1 MKFTGKSN
9 STVALPATVP
19 NLRATTIF
27 TRRKARKPSLTR
39 QRRSGVPVR
48 RRSRPETPLFK
59 RNVEDQN
66 RERCGAVEDDDCN
79 NQVNKWPQMRCQ
91 ERRRSVGVDT
101 VRKLAAGVW
110 RLQVPD
116 SVSSGGDKRSRDGLG
131 FQGSVGPARHLG
143 SLSFYHH
150 DDNHFGFQRKNL
162 RNTHSSVAV
171 AKSEFLCKH
180 QPSIPFSHCTM
191 EGATKW
197 DPICLDTRDE
207 VHQIYSNV
215 KQMNQHVNA
224 VSLASSI
231 ELKLQQARA
240 CIEDLENEKRSQK
253 KKLEQFLRKVSE
265 ERAAWRSR
273 EHEKVRAIIDD
284 MKADINREKKT
295 RQRLEIVNLKLVN
308 ELADSKLAVKRYMH
322 DYQQEKKAKELI
334 EEVCDELAKEI
345 EEDKAEIEA
354 LKSESMNLR
363 EEVDDERR
371 MLQMAEVWREERV
384 QMKLIDAK
392 VTLEDKFSQMNK
404 LIGDL
409 EVFLK
414 SRNTTSGVKE
424 VRDAELLRETA
435 ASVNNIQEMKEFTYE
450 PAKPDDIF
458 MLFEEMNFG
467 EAQDREIE
475 QYVAYSPASHASE
488 VHTVSPDVNLINEGR
503 HLNAFTDQNG
513 EFEEDDSGW
522 ETVSHPE
529 EHGSSYS
536 PDESTPGISNIH
548 HRESNVPMMN
558 ETEFQETPLREIK
571 EVCSV
576 PRRQSKKLSSMVKLW
591 SSLEGMNGRVSNGR
605 KSTVGMVSPE
615 RGSSKGKFSTLDLV
629 GRWSSSPDSANSNVN
644 RGGRKG
650 CIEWPRGAHKNTMK
664 TKLIEAQIESQKVQL
679 KHVLEHKI

>member
-9 STVALPATVP
+9 STATLPATVP
-19 NLRATTIF
+19 NLRASH
-27 TRRKARKPSLTR
+27 TRRVRKPSFTR
-39 QRRSGVPVR
+39 QRRSGVSVR
-48 RRSRPETPLFK
+48 RLRRPETPILK
-59 RNVEDQN
+59 SKVEN
-66 RERCGAVEDDDCN
+66 HNSERCVAVEDDDYEEDDCN
-79 NQVNKWPQMRCQ
+79 KMRCQ
-91 ERRRSVGVDT
+91 ERRRSVPPDT

-110 RLQVPD
+110 RLRVPD
-116 SVSSGGDKRSRDGLG
+116 AVSSGGDKRSKDRLG
-131 FQGSVGPARHLG
+131 FQETAGPAGHLG
-143 SLSFYHH
+143 PLFYYHH
-150 DDNHFGFQRKNL
+150 DDKHSGFQTNNSGNK
-162 RNTHSSVAV
+162 HSG
-171 AKSEFLCKH
+171 FLCKH
-180 QPSIPFSHCTM
+180 EPSIPFPHCAM

-215 KQMNQHVNA
+215 TWNNQQVNA
-224 VSLASSI
+224 ASLGSSI
-231 ELKLQQARA
+231 ELKLQEARA
-240 CIEDLENEKRSQK
+240 CIKDLESEKRSQK
-253 KKLEQFLRKVSE
+253 KKLEQFLKKVSE

-284 MKADINREKKT
+284 MKADMNKEKKT

-322 DYQQEKKAKELI
+322 DYQQERKARELV

-345 EEDKAEIEA
+345 EEDKVEIEA
-354 LKSESMNLR
+354 LKCESMNLR

-392 VTLEDKFSQMNK
+392 VTLEDKYSQMNK
-404 LIGDL
+404 LVGDL
-409 EVFLK
+409 EAFLD
-414 SRNTTSGVKE
+414 SRNTTGVKE
-424 VRDAELLRETA
+424 VRVAELLRETA
-435 ASVNNIQEMKEFTYE
+435 ASVDNIQQIKEFTYE
-450 PAKPDDIF
+450 PAKPDDVL
-458 MLFEEMNFG
+458 MLFEEMNLG

-475 QYVAYSPASHASE
+475 QYVAYSPVSHTSKA
-488 VHTVSPDVNLINEGR
+488 HTVSPDVNLINKGR

-513 EFEEDDSGW
+513 EFEEDDSDW
-522 ETVSHPE
+522 ETVSHSE

-536 PDESTPGISNIH
+536 PDESIPGISNTH
-548 HRESNVPMMN
+548 HRNSNVSMDG
-558 ETEFQETPLREIK
+558 TEFQKNLLREIK

-576 PRRQSKKLSSMVKLW
+576 PRRQSKKLSSMAKLW

-615 RGSSKGKFSTLDLV
+615 TGSNKGGFSTLDLV
-629 GRWSSSPDSANSNVN
+629 GQWSSSPDSANANVN
-644 RGGRKG
+644 RGGMKG
-650 CIEWPRGAHKNTMK
+650 CIEWPRGAHKNSLK

>member
-9 STVALPATVP
+9 STATLPATVP
-19 NLRATTIF
+19 NLRASHI
-27 TRRKARKPSLTR
+27 RRARKPSFTR
-39 QRRSGVPVR
+39 QRRSGVSVR
-48 RRSRPETPLFK
+48 RLSRPETPILK
-59 RNVEDQN
+59 SKVEDHN
-66 RERCGAVEDDDCN
+66 SERCVAVEDDDYEDDDCN
-79 NQVNKWPQMRCQ
+79 KMRCQ
-91 ERRRSVGVDT
+91 ERRRSVPPDT

-110 RLQVPD
+110 RLRVPD
-116 SVSSGGDKRSRDGLG
+116 DVSSGRDKRSKDRLG
-131 FQGSVGPARHLG
+131 FQETAGPAGHLG
-143 SLSFYHH
+143 PLFYYHY
-150 DDNHFGFQRKNL
+150 DDKHSSGFQSNNS
-162 RNTHSSVAV
+162 RNKHSG
-171 AKSEFLCKH
+171 FLCKH
-180 QPSIPFSHCTM
+180 EPSIPSPHCAM

-207 VHQIYSNV
+207 VHQIYCNV
-215 KQMNQHVNA
+215 KLNNQQVNS

-231 ELKLQQARA
+231 ELKLQEARA
-240 CIEDLENEKRSQK
+240 CIKNLESEKRSQK
-253 KKLEQFLRKVSE
+253 KKLEQFLKKVSE

-284 MKADINREKKT
+284 MKADMNQEKKT

-322 DYQQEKKAKELI
+322 DYQQERKARELV

-392 VTLEDKFSQMNK
+392 VTLEDKYSQMNK
-404 LIGDL
+404 LVGDL
-409 EVFLK
+409 EAFLD
-414 SRNTTSGVKE
+414 SRNTTGVKE
-424 VRDAELLRETA
+424 VRVAEFLRETA
-435 ASVNNIQEMKEFTYE
+435 ASVDNIQQIKEFTYE
-450 PAKPDDIF
+450 PAKPDDVL
-458 MLFEEMNFG
+458 MLFEEMNLG

-475 QYVAYSPASHASE
+475 QYVAYSPVSHASKA
-488 VHTVSPDVNLINEGR
+488 HTVSPDVNLINKER
-503 HLNAFTDQNG
+503 HSNAFTDQNG

-522 ETVSHPE
+522 ETVSRSE

-536 PDESTPGISNIH
+536 PDESIPGISNTH
-548 HRESNVPMMN
+548 HRNSNVSMT
-558 ETEFQETPLREIK
+558 ETEYQKTLLREIK

-576 PRRQSKKLSSMVKLW
+576 PRRQSKKLSSMAKLW

-615 RGSSKGKFSTLDLV
+615 TGSNKGGFSTLDLV
-629 GRWSSSPDSANSNVN
+629 GQWSSSPDSANANVN
-644 RGGRKG
+644 RGLKG
-650 CIEWPRGAHKNTMK
+650 CIEWPRGAHKNSLK